1 MLCFSLSALGMTCRE
16 SDAPLVANGQV
27 TAWRRYLRLLEG
39 DVSCDRDFL
48 YVGGNPRVRC
58 VATSKWQ
65 PAGGHCARR
74 TWTSGLVNVC
84 STEREGGG
92 ERERDNSECFTVEG
106 HLTHYKWYDYK
117 HAHTTYTKQLTKQ
130 TRPKKQKQNKKR
142 NRHEQRKRGGRERD
156 RQTETH
162 RDRERQKDKDRQ
174 RLRQRQTET
183 ETDLIIH
190 VYTCSML
197 RHTST
202 HTN

>member
-1 MLCFSLSALGMTCRE
+1 MVRWRPGEGIWGYWKATSAVTESFCTLAAILG
-16 SDAPLVANGQV
+16 SDAWRPANGSQQEDIV
-27 TAWRRYLRLLEG
+27 HEGPGLQAWWM
-39 DVSCDRDFL
+39 F
-48 YVGGNPRVRC
+48 
-58 VATSKWQ
+58 VAQ
-65 PAGGHCARR
+65 RGR
-74 TWTSGLVNVC
+74 
-84 STEREGGG
+84 GGG
-92 ERERDNSECFTVEG
+92 ERDNSECFIVEG

-174 RLRQRQTET
+174 RLRQRDRDRQTET